1 MLAWGEIMLV
11 FLIALLLFGADKIP
25 DFARTAGK
33 MMGEYRKVR
42 DSLRDELENVK
53 DELEEVK
60 EDISNLEDYSELND
74 DEDYRHLEDDI
85 EDNIEE
91 ISDDTYRSAQD
102 D

>member
-1 MLAWGEIMLV
+1 MLSWGEIMLV

-42 DSLRDELENVK
+42 DSLRDEIESVK

-60 EDISNLEDYSELND
+60 
-74 DEDYRHLEDDI
+74 DEVSKIESDI
-85 EDNIEE
+85 EDNIEKMTDE
-91 ISDDTYRSAQD
+91 TYREAYEDNQA
-102 D
+102 